1 MEIKHAQLPP
11 TFPSI
16 MASQKQASWT
26 GVSSLLSHPVLEF
39 VTLGG
44 NGWAM
49 GISLTVVFLISP
61 REWHS
66 VRRDADAQ

>member
-1 MEIKHAQLPP
+1 M
-11 TFPSI
+11 
-16 MASQKQASWT
+16 
-26 GVSSLLSHPVLEF
+26 SSLLSHPILEF

-49 GISLTVVFLISP
+49 GISLTVVFIISP